1 MIDAPRENFRKHESA
16 IWSALAGHLEAG
28 GSTWD
33 GEKLVVRH
41 APFAITLDVHADV
54 AGYASHVVT
63 RLRAGYINRDGFRFA
78 IVRHNWIQTVSKLL
92 GAQDVV
98 VGDET
103 FDKEFLVKA
112 TDPEVVRR
120 LFASAALRGS
130 ILSCETLQR
139 FEVRDHEGWFGP
151 EFPEGI
157 DELYVEAEGR
167 ITDVESLRKLYGVAA
182 LLLTH
187 LCELGSA
194 YESDPGLRL

>member
-1 MIDAPRENFRKHESA
+1 MTDTPCENFRKHESA
-16 IWSALAGHLEAG
+16 IWSALAGHIEAG

-33 GEKLVVRH
+33 GEKVVVRH

-78 IVRHNWIQTVSKLL
+78 IVRRNWMQAVSKFF
-92 GAQDVV
+92 GAQDLI
-98 VGDET
+98 VGDEA
-103 FDKEFLVKA
+103 FDAEFLVKA
-112 TDPEVVRR
+112 SDHEEVRR
-120 LFASAALRGS
+120 LFASEDLRGS

-139 FEVRDHEGWFGP
+139 VEVRDHEGWFGP

-167 ITDVESLRKLYGVAA
+167 ITDIETLRKLYGVAA
-182 LLLTH
+182 MLLTH
-187 LCELGSA
+187 LCQIGSA
-194 YESDPGLRL
+194 YETDPGLRL